1 MLKPL
6 ILSTLLVLSPL
17 AARATSDEQSPRFL
31 VHLLDYLAKDYG
43 GAVANGKILSKS
55 EYQEQT
61 EFAESALKTN
71 SVLVETK
78 NSPGVKAK
86 LEKLNGLI
94 RGKADA
100 SAVATLARE
109 IQGEVI
115 TIAKLEIAP
124 SQWPSVAK
132 GRDLFAKTCVSCHG
146 VSGAGD
152 GAAGLALNPRP
163 ANFLDAHMR
172 EISPFQAFNTIRLG
186 VPGTGMA
193 PFHGLSDKEVWD
205 LAFFVTSLRYQGK
218 NIAASDAKWDE
229 PTLHQV
235 ATLSDEKL
243 EAVFADRDEEKC
255 AALIG
260 SLRTHSND
268 DEGGGSSLSV
278 ALAGLDAAV
287 VEYESGN
294 PDSAKTK
301 ALKAYLEGIEPIEPR
316 LKATDPNAVTQLEE
330 RMAGVRA
337 AIESRKS
344 LAIVKSQVTLAKA
357 EIDKAKT
364 LLNSNE
370 MSPWVSFMAAAAIL
384 LREGFEAVLVIIALL
399 GVIRAAGSRRA
410 ALWVHGGWI
419 SALGLGAVAW
429 FFSGWLMGI
438 SGAQRETLEGV
449 TSIFAVVV
457 LLFVGF
463 WLHSQTEIGRWK
475 AFIHGKV
482 QKALDGKNLFGLA
495 TISFVAV
502 FREAFETVLFLRAIW
517 FEGGDSTKVAML
529 SGVLS
534 SLALVIFMAWA
545 ILKFSAKLPIRKLF
559 EASAVMMAVLAVI
572 LTGKGV
578 HSLQETGMISVTTPP
593 ISFHSTWLGFFPT
606 WETLV
611 AQFVIFATVMVF
623 WNYGKRPSSTPVKP
637 SPLAMNE

>member
-1 MLKPL
+1 MMKAFALGFL
-6 ILSTLLVLSPL
+6 MVVTPL
-17 AARATSDEQSPRFL
+17 AARAEVGEASPRFL

-55 EYQEQT
+55 EFHEQT
-61 EFAESALKTN
+61 EFAESAVKTN
-71 SVLVETK
+71 AALAETK
-78 NSPGVKAK
+78 GVPAIKEK
-86 LEKLNGLI
+86 LERLSGLI
-94 RGKADA
+94 HGKADA
-100 SAVATLARE
+100 AEVSALARE
-109 IQGEVI
+109 IQAEVI
-115 TIAKLEIAP
+115 AVAKLEIAP
-124 SQWPSVAK
+124 TQWPSLAR
-132 GRDLFAKTCVSCHG
+132 GRELFAKTCVSCHG
-146 VSGAGD
+146 VTGRGD
-152 GAAGLALNPRP
+152 GPAGVAFTPRP

-172 EISPFQAFNTIRLG
+172 GISPFQAFNTIRLG

-205 LAFFVTSLRYQGK
+205 LAFFVTSLRYSGAK
-218 NIAASDAKWDE
+218 AEAADAKWDE
-229 PTLHQV
+229 ATLRQV
-235 ATLSDEKL
+235 ATSSDEKL
-243 EAVFADRDEEKC
+243 DGAYGDRDAEKRVV
-255 AALIG
+255 LIA

-268 DEGGGSSLSV
+268 DEGGGGSLAIAV
-278 ALAGLDAAV
+278 AGLDSAV
-287 VEYESGN
+287 SDYESGN
-294 PDSAKTK
+294 AENAKTK

-316 LKATDPNAVTQLEE
+316 LKATDPSAVSDLEE
-330 RMAGVRA
+330 RMAAVRG

-344 LAIVKSQVTLAKA
+344 LAILKSQVTLAKA
-357 EIDKAKT
+357 EIEKAKS
-364 LLNSNE
+364 LLGSRE
-370 MSPWVSFMAAAAIL
+370 MSAWVSFMAAAAII

-399 GVIRAAGSRRA
+399 GVIRAAGSKRA
-410 ALWVHGGWI
+410 ALWVHGGWVA
-419 SALGLGAVAW
+419 ALGLGTVAW

-449 TSIFAVVV
+449 TAIFAVVV

-517 FEGGDSTKVAML
+517 FEGGDGTKAAMA

-534 SLALVIFMAWA
+534 SIALVILMAWA

-559 EASAVMMAVLAVI
+559 EASAVMMAALAVI

-593 ISFHSTWLGFFPT
+593 MSFHSDWIGLYPT
-606 WETLV
+606 WETLA
-611 AQFVIFATVMVF
+611 AQVVIFAAVMALWSF
-623 WNYGKRPSSTPVKP
+623 GKRPSHTGVGSP
-637 SPLAMNE
+637 SPAA